1 MMRRPGLTTLMTL
14 TVIVGGALLAAACL
28 LALAWSGPANIPL
41 APGALAAG
49 LLMFAL
55 FSLLAWWAVRRIT
68 RPFLAKLA
76 VTEAEHVKTNA
87 ALELRVLQRTMA
99 LEKSLLQTTT
109 SEARIRSILHTAHE
123 AFIGMDTTG
132 MIVEWNPQAE
142 RMFGWRR
149 DEAIGTPL
157 HDKIIPP
164 AMRQAHSAGL
174 RHFLIS
180 GSERVMNKRLQL
192 TASRRDGS
200 EFPCELT
207 IGHVQVGEEQFF
219 GGFISDVSERH
230 RVERELAA
238 ERALLSAVLE
248 TMDIAV
254 VACDR
259 QGALTLFNR
268 ASRQLHGLPM
278 DDIDYAG
285 VSEHFSLFASDGMRQ
300 LNADELPL
308 TRALRGENVREE
320 PVVIKPAGQTPRQ
333 ALASGRQLVDL
344 AGELLGAVVVVTD
357 VTERLDNERKLAD
370 SERLLRTVTNMS
382 PAMIGYVDSAQTY
395 RFANATYRTMVGL
408 NPAEMIGRT
417 VREVMGEAMYA
428 ILLPHMERA
437 LAGQR
442 VHYEHELTTRRG
454 GLHLMTDYIPDVDDS
469 GNVRGVHIMVTEIT
483 ERKNAEL
490 SQARSERLAA
500 SASRAK
506 TEFVANMSHEIRTP
520 MNAVLG
526 MTQLLA
532 RTSLEPEQRSYLSM
546 IQASGQALMHVID
559 DVLDFSKIEAGRIS
573 IAPAPFRLGDVL
585 DVVSTAMVSN
595 ATDKDLKLSLTVDD
609 QVPGMLIGDAM
620 RLQQALLNLA
630 SNAVKFTE
638 QGKVSV
644 TVELAGLAHN
654 TATLR
659 FVVAD
664 TGIGMTREQLER
676 VFTPFEQADTST
688 SRRFGG
694 TGLGLA
700 ISRKLIELMGG
711 TIAVDSVQGT
721 GSTFA
726 VTLPLGLAPDAASEL
741 APPPEHDSAAGPPLA
756 GVRILVAEDNALN
769 QVVARRM
776 LEAGGAEVAI
786 ADNGQQAVDMLRA
799 DPGFQIVLMDVQM
812 PVMDG
817 YAATRLMRVELG
829 ATIPI
834 LAMSAGVTGPEK
846 SRCIELGMDGFIP
859 KPIEMAHMTAT
870 VASFLGKQRPPL
882 PPPAKAPDEFA
893 QDVFDI
899 SALLTLSAD
908 NPAQREAFVALVLK
922 TGQQAATDIVAVR
935 EALAAGRHE
944 ACGKL
949 LHAVRGSV
957 GTLNARR
964 FMVASLRLEESL
976 QLDAG
981 PQLMTLMAVVEAEL
995 AATLDA
1001 LADWQADY
1009 ERTEPAAL

>member
-1 MMRRPGLTTLMTL
+1 MLRRPGLTTLLTLALVVGGMML
-14 TVIVGGALLAAACL
+14 TVALLATVGR
-28 LALAWSGPANIPL
+28 SID
-41 APGALAAG
+41 GATLAAAG
-49 LLMFAL
+49 VTFAL
-55 FSLLAWWAVRRIT
+55 YVVLVWWAVRRIT
-68 RPFLAKLA
+68 APVLAQLA
-76 VTEAEHVKTNA
+76 ATHAEHLKANA
-87 ALELRVLQRTMA
+87 ALELRVQQRTMA
-99 LEKSLLQTTT
+99 LEKSLLQTNA

-123 AFIGMDTTG
+123 AFIGMDTSG

-164 AMRQAHSAGL
+164 AMRRAHSAGL
-174 RHFLIS
+174 RHFLLS

-192 TASRRDGS
+192 TAARRDGA

-207 IGHVQVGEEQFF
+207 IGHVRVGDEQFF
-219 GGFISDVSERH
+219 GGFISDQSERQ
-230 RVERELAA
+230 RLDKELAA

-259 QGALTLFNR
+259 HGALTLFNR

-278 DDIDYAG
+278 DDIDYAR
-285 VSEHFSLFASDGMRQ
+285 VTDHFSLFASDGVRQ
-300 LNADELPL
+300 LAYDELPL
-308 TRALRGENVREE
+308 ARALRGDHVREE
-320 PVVIKPAGQTPRQ
+320 QVVIKPCAQPARQ

-408 NPAEMIGRT
+408 NPADMIGRT

-428 ILLPHMERA
+428 ILLLHLEQA
-437 LAGQR
+437 LAGRR
-442 VHYEHELTTRRG
+442 VHYEHELNTRRG
-454 GLHLMTDYIPDVDDS
+454 PLHLMTDYIPDVDDD
-469 GNVRGVHIMVTEIT
+469 GAVRGVHILVTEIT

-532 RTSLEPEQRSYLSM
+532 RTRLEPEQRNYLSM

-559 DVLDFSKIEAGRIS
+559 DVLDFSKIEAGRIG
-573 IAPAPFRLGDVL
+573 IAPAPFRLSDVL

-595 ATDKDLKLSLTVDD
+595 ATDKDLKLSLTVDE
-609 QVPGMLIGDAM
+609 QVPGMLVGDAM

-638 QGKVSV
+638 HGMVSV
-644 TVELAGLAHN
+644 TVELTSLARN

-659 FVVAD
+659 FIVAD
-664 TGIGMTREQLER
+664 TGIGMTGEQLER

-711 TIAVDSVQGT
+711 AICVDSVPGT
-721 GSTFA
+721 GSTFS
-726 VTLPLGLAPDAASEL
+726 VTLPLGLAPDDATLQASAPEPACAAAL
-741 APPPEHDSAAGPPLA
+741 PLA
-756 GVRILVAEDNALN
+756 GVRILVAEDNLLN

-786 ADNGQQAVDMLRA
+786 ADNGQQALDMLRA

-812 PVMDG
+812 PIMDG
-817 YAATRLMRVELG
+817 YTATRLMREELG
-829 ATIPI
+829 ARMPI

-859 KPIEMAHMTAT
+859 KPVEMAHMTAMVT
-870 VASFLGKQRPPL
+870 SFLGKQRPAAAA
-882 PPPAKAPDEFA
+882 PARAPDEFA

-899 SALLTLSAD
+899 SALLTLSAA
-908 NPAQREAFVALVLK
+908 NPPQRDAFVALVVK
-922 TGQQAATDIVAVR
+922 TGQQAARDLITVR
-935 EALAAGRHE
+935 ATLEAGRHDE
-944 ACGKL
+944 CARL
-949 LHAVRGSV
+949 LHTVRGSV

-964 FMVASLRLEESL
+964 FMVAALRLEESL

-995 AATLDA
+995 EATLEA
-1001 LADWQADY
+1001 LADWQAQDA
-1009 ERTEPAAL
+1009 RRASAAL